1 MASLPV
7 RDPVG
12 DQLLTPQNAALLVID
27 YQPSQFEG
35 VNSCVSL
42 PSRLAPRACPR
53 LGADGCRGSSQIGAE
68 LYERSEDRTAHR
80 NRYRTRTW
88 DTRVGTV
95 ELRVPKVA
103 PGPTSPSCSNRVG
116 ARSGRSPPSC
126 RRPT

>member
-53 LGADGCRGSSQIGAE
+53 LNTSWEWLRGLDDGVHGHVS
-68 LYERSEDRTAHR
+68 
-80 NRYRTRTW
+80 
-88 DTRVGTV
+88 
-95 ELRVPKVA
+95 
-103 PGPTSPSCSNRVG
+103 
-116 ARSGRSPPSC
+116 
-126 RRPT
+126 